1 MTAPFMDSPQQ
12 PIHTPKQGL
21 EALRQQLFRTYMEL
35 DYTRRA
41 SNMQAKVTDAKLQQ
55 LQAKLD
61 ATVKERDGAFQECKK
76 LRRLLLQF
84 SNKLPQPN
92 QCVHPSTHTASTC
105 LSMQNSTKQQ
115 PNMVSEIHERQ
126 SAYTQ
131 SLTEHPNSSMLTSGP
146 FQDTSLDIATLEPD
160 ELTIFDKDNSWP
172 MDASNEQISRTISS
186 DFSELNNLE
195 LPELQEENNFVLE
208 WDTHLAEATLSSQ
221 SSADSTA
228 ASQMPSKE
236 NAKHH
241 LLIPQYTTGSPLE
254 CPTFR
259 VNSFISN
266 PIEMGKPSAMHD
278 TTNGTLMAASSQV
291 SSLSARTPLD
301 TMAMQPCVG
310 PGVQTSSESQ
320 SASANECMPNHLP
333 DVLSFTPSA
342 SMSASSQST
351 SPIAKVSNLSAK
363 PTISLLAMSA
373 SQSTSMASSA
383 YTSAGM
389 PDWFTVP
396 KKLHS
401 STTSTLAPTP
411 RALAAR
417 IPMPRS
423 ASEVPRQNL
432 SPSQQASMP
441 LSFTSAQNT
450 THMTA
455 LRSSQSRSLFST
467 SSPYLSTSSPT
478 NTLSKINQ
486 APALT
491 LRQKRRHL
499 PEPPEANMD
508 NMLSSLPKKGKLLEA
523 VVQAG
528 PLLQQL
534 IRAGPMPI
542 WQHPPPQLSTG
553 HIPRVPTSPNSV
565 LSPFSHPPSC
575 LNASQ
580 FLVKYGAL

>member
-1 MTAPFMDSPQQ
+1 MAAPFMDSPQQ

-41 SNMQAKVTDAKLQQ
+41 SNMQAK
-55 LQAKLD
+55 
-61 ATVKERDGAFQECKK
+61 ECKK
-76 LRRLLLQF
+76 LRHLLLQI
-84 SNKLPQPN
+84 KLPQPN
-92 QCVHPSTHTASTC
+92 QCVHPSMHAASTC

-131 SLTEHPNSSMLTSGP
+131 SLTEHPNSSMLTSDP
-146 FQDTSLDIATLEPD
+146 FQDTSLDIGTLEQD
-160 ELTIFDKDNSWP
+160 ELTSFDKDNSWP

-186 DFSELNNLE
+186 NFSELDNLE

-208 WDTHLAEATLSSQ
+208 WDTHLATLSS
-221 SSADSTA
+221 SSSTDSTA
-228 ASQMPSKE
+228 ASQMLSQE

-254 CPTFR
+254 CPAFR
-259 VNSFISN
+259 VISN
-266 PIEMGKPSAMHD
+266 SIEMGKPLAMQD
-278 TTNGTLMAASSQV
+278 MTNGTLMAAFSQV

-301 TMAMQPCVG
+301 TMAMQACVE
-310 PGVQTSSESQ
+310 PWVQTSSESR
-320 SASANECMPNHLP
+320 SASANVCMPSHLP

-342 SMSASSQST
+342 CMSASQST
-351 SPIAKVSNLSAK
+351 SPIAKVSNHSAK

-383 YTSAGM
+383 YTSAGL
-389 PDWFTVP
+389 PDWVTVP
-396 KKLHS
+396 KKLNS
-401 STTSTLAPTP
+401 STTYTLAPTP
-411 RALAAR
+411 RALAAG
-417 IPMPRS
+417 IPMPQS
-423 ASEVPRQNL
+423 ASVLPCQNL
-432 SPSQQASMP
+432 IPSQKASMP

-491 LRQKRRHL
+491 LRQKRAS
-499 PEPPEANMD
+499 P
-508 NMLSSLPKKGKLLEA
+508 S
-523 VVQAG
+523 
-528 PLLQQL
+528 
-534 IRAGPMPI
+534 RAP
-542 WQHPPPQLSTG
+542 
-553 HIPRVPTSPNSV
+553 
-565 LSPFSHPPSC
+565 
-575 LNASQ
+575 
-580 FLVKYGAL
+580 

>member
-1 MTAPFMDSPQQ
+1 MAAPFMDSPQQ

-35 DYTRRA
+35 DCTRRA

-61 ATVKERDGAFQECKK
+61 ATVKERDRAFQECKK
-76 LRRLLLQF
+76 LRHLLLQI
-84 SNKLPQPN
+84 KLPQPN
-92 QCVHPSTHTASTC
+92 QCVHPSTHAASTC

-131 SLTEHPNSSMLTSGP
+131 SLTEHPNSSMLTSDP
-146 FQDTSLDIATLEPD
+146 FQDTSLDIATLEQD

-186 DFSELNNLE
+186 NFSELDNLE

-208 WDTHLAEATLSSQ
+208 WDTHLAEATLSS
-221 SSADSTA
+221 SSSTDSTA
-228 ASQMPSKE
+228 ASQMLSQE

-254 CPTFR
+254 CPAFR
-259 VNSFISN
+259 VISN
-266 PIEMGKPSAMHD
+266 SIEMGKPLAMQD
-278 TTNGTLMAASSQV
+278 MTNGTLMAASSQV

-301 TMAMQPCVG
+301 TMAMQACVE
-310 PGVQTSSESQ
+310 PWVQTSSESQ
-320 SASANECMPNHLP
+320 SASANVCMPSHLP

-342 SMSASSQST
+342 CMSASQST
-351 SPIAKVSNLSAK
+351 SPIAKVSNHSAK

-383 YTSAGM
+383 YTSAGL
-389 PDWFTVP
+389 PDWVTVP
-396 KKLHS
+396 KKLNS
-401 STTSTLAPTP
+401 STTYTLAPTP
-411 RALAAR
+411 RALAAG
-417 IPMPRS
+417 IPMPQS
-423 ASEVPRQNL
+423 ASVLPCQNL
-432 SPSQQASMP
+432 IPSQKASMP

-565 LSPFSHPPSC
+565 LSPFSHAPSC

-580 FLVKYGAL
+580 LLVKYGAL